1 MTRLALAL
9 CAALAV
15 SCTSRPAEPPPLT
28 ADADP
33 ANAAELR
40 GKLDEVFRSL
50 DEGTADT
57 VLMSWADAE
66 AVVFDF
72 DANNNPVTK
81 RGTAEIQE
89 FLGEYAKAVKG
100 GGLKIS
106 TTVAGADCKSTKV
119 AGFCTA
125 EFDQTFVVNGQ
136 SQGPFK
142 FRGTL
147 VARKMAEGWRW
158 LHWHGSFREMPA
170 PAAAPTSGAPP
181 AAAPAGSPG
190 A

>member
-15 SCTSRPAEPPPLT
+15 SCTTPPAEPPPLT

-40 GKLDEVFRSL
+40 GKLDEIFRSL
-50 DEGTADT
+50 DAGTADT
-57 VLMSWADAE
+57 TLMSWADPE

-72 DANNNPVTK
+72 DSNNNPVIK

-89 FLGEYAKAVKG
+89 FLGEYAKAVKE

-106 TTVAGADCKSTKV
+106 TTVVGADCKSTKV

-142 FRGTL
+142 FRGYNLWRGVLEYFDSFTVGL
-147 VARKMAEGWRW
+147 AQMLNAIAEIQIQY
-158 LHWHGSFREMPA
+158 PN
-170 PAAAPTSGAPP
+170 
-181 AAAPAGSPG
+181 PAG
-190 A
+190 